1 MEYKDRSIGL
11 WVFGL
16 LTIGLGC
23 LTALMILVIVGAQA
37 MPIPNR
43 PPMATLVPT
52 LGLYGMLAIALTWL
66 GIGSIQAQRWAR
78 ALLLIFSWSWL
89 LTGIVAL
96 TMMALILPSVM
107 ARVGSAPQANGQPPM
122 QGMVAGVMVT
132 MFLFEGVIFLVL
144 PAIWTFFYAS
154 RHVKATCEYR
164 HPNPCWTDAC
174 PLPVLALVL
183 WLAYGAVAMG
193 LMPMFGFTVVPFFGT
208 FVTGWPGAFC
218 FLLVAAVLLGAGV
231 LCYRL
236 DMRGWWLVT
245 MAYGVMMISNL
256 ITYSIHDVMD
266 MYRLMH
272 FPPNELAQLQ
282 ASGFFSGNRILWLTA
297 LCMVPFLGYL
307 LFVRRY
313 FSGAALDGPSGP
325 AYSPR

>member
-96 TMMALILPSVM
+96 TMMALILPS
-107 ARVGSAPQANGQPPM
+107 
-122 QGMVAGVMVT
+122 
-132 MFLFEGVIFLVL
+132 
-144 PAIWTFFYAS
+144 
-154 RHVKATCEYR
+154 
-164 HPNPCWTDAC
+164 
-174 PLPVLALVL
+174 
-183 WLAYGAVAMG
+183 
-193 LMPMFGFTVVPFFGT
+193 
-208 FVTGWPGAFC
+208 WPG
-218 FLLVAAVLLGAGV
+218 
-231 LCYRL
+231 
-236 DMRGWWLVT
+236 W
-245 MAYGVMMISNL
+245 
-256 ITYSIHDVMD
+256 
-266 MYRLMH
+266 
-272 FPPNELAQLQ
+272 
-282 ASGFFSGNRILWLTA
+282 
-297 LCMVPFLGYL
+297 VP
-307 LFVRRY
+307 RRRPTV
-313 FSGAALDGPSGP
+313 SRRCKAWSRA
-325 AYSPR
+325 